1 MLSNSFVIL
10 VRRGVRNE
18 TERKGVAVRA
28 ASVLHSLAKA
38 LGYGEMRPGLGLGC
52 SLWIWLITL
61 LEKEILEERIGGQ
74 RIREKMLGKELGR
87 IRKNTGFGFWEEE
100 WFGGLPGFGW
110 RRRRYKDYKKRTKE
124 GVKSEKGIKFGVIRC
139 KGKVRKDGWV
149 VRQHDAT
156 LGQIVDC
163 QAWGEIM
170 AINDPTNC
178 YKLLLSMRRPRGG
191 GGIFSP
197 CLGSKDVGLY
207 CLKQP

>member
-18 TERKGVAVRA
+18 TERKGAAVRA

-100 WFGGLPGFGW
+100 WFVGTEFRFIIVMAHPLPG
-110 RRRRYKDYKKRTKE
+110 
-124 GVKSEKGIKFGVIRC
+124 I
-139 KGKVRKDGWV
+139 
-149 VRQHDAT
+149 
-156 LGQIVDC
+156 
-163 QAWGEIM
+163 
-170 AINDPTNC
+170 
-178 YKLLLSMRRPRGG
+178 LLLILENISG
-191 GGIFSP
+191 
-197 CLGSKDVGLY
+197 CLG
-207 CLKQP
+207 